1 VLVLVIVIMFVIV
14 IAIVNETMFST
25 LGGTIMNRTL
35 CGLIVLA
42 IATGCGGQASSPPA
56 QQPAATTSAKKE
68 RLEIGVV
75 PKGISHQF
83 WLTVKAGADTA
94 GAEFNANIRWQGP
107 DKETEIDKQVN
118 ILEDMISRRV
128 DAIVMAACDENGL
141 TNVIKKAVEAKI
153 PVITIDSGVKSD
165 LPVTL
170 VATDNVAGAK
180 AAAHELA
187 RLIGNEGEVGLMP
200 FIPGAA
206 TSELREQGFKEA
218 LKELPGLKLVATLY
232 CQSDVAKGMNVTQD
246 MMTANPNL
254 KGIFA
259 ANEPGAIGA
268 AQAIKAAGKAGQIK
282 LIAFDASDE
291 EIQMLKDGT
300 LQALVVQNP
309 FQMGYQGVKAAID
322 AIQGRPVEKRIDT
335 GVTVVTME
343 NFHQPDIQKLLYPLG
358 K

>member
-1 VLVLVIVIMFVIV
+1 
-14 IAIVNETMFST
+14 
-25 LGGTIMNRTL
+25 MNHTL

-42 IATGCGGQASSPPA
+42 IAAGCGGKVSAPP
-56 QQPAATTSAKKE
+56 QQPAATTPAKKN

-83 WLTVKAGADTA
+83 WLTVKAGADAA

-118 ILEDMISRRV
+118 ILEDMISRKV

-141 TNVIKKAVEAKI
+141 TNVIRKAVDAKI

-165 LPVTL
+165 LPVSL
-170 VATDNVAGAK
+170 VATDNIAGAK

-187 RLIGNEGEVGLMP
+187 RLIGNEGEVGLIP
-200 FIPGAA
+200 FVSGAA
-206 TSELREQGFKEA
+206 TSELREQGFKEG
-218 LKELPGLKLVATLY
+218 LQELPNLKLVATLY
-232 CQSDVAKGMNVTQD
+232 SQSDVAKGMNIMQD

-254 KGIFA
+254 KGVFV

-268 AQAIKAAGKAGQIK
+268 AQAIKAAGKAGKVK
-282 LIAFDASDE
+282 LVAFDASDE
-291 EIQMLKDGT
+291 EIAMLKDGA
-300 LQALVVQNP
+300 LQALIVQNP
-309 FQMGYQGVKAAID
+309 FQMGYLGVKAAVD
-322 AIQGRPVEKRIDT
+322 AINGKPVPKLIDT

-343 NFHQPDIQKLLYPLG
+343 NFNQPDIQKLLYPLG